1 MICIARWLHFLYL
14 ILYKGARI
22 QVPSGLNIPELRY
35 LLKNYDLKILG
46 EYLQFGFPLNVIFFS
61 LI

>member
-1 MICIARWLHFLYL
+1 MYL